1 MKVAV
6 INAIKNFIIS
16 PSGNR
21 CGEADVRFFGSV
33 SKRLPEGQDSNGV
46 AILIITDAL
55 MQHVRSMCNQRQK
68 SF

>member
-21 CGEADVRFFGSV
+21 RDEANVRFYGSV
-33 SKRLPEGQDSNGV
+33 STRLPESRDTNAA
-46 AILIITDAL
+46 AILGIIDAL
-55 MQHVRSMCNQRQK
+55 MQHACSMCVQRRQ

>member
-21 CGEADVRFFGSV
+21 RDEANVRFNGSV
-33 SKRLPEGQDSNGV
+33 SKRLPESRDMVQ
-46 AILIITDAL
+46 L
-55 MQHVRSMCNQRQK
+55 
-68 SF
+68 